1 MQTNPIEKIRQ
12 LISASAPAVLKTRPV
27 LLSYL
32 YGSCARGDVHAFSDI
47 DIAVYLE
54 EMAPPKMLDVELA
67 LALDFDALLGAGHNV
82 EVRSINH
89 MALMLRGNIVTEGIL
104 LYSRDESFR
113 IDFETNVRRAYFDF
127 RPFIHRYHRAYL
139 ADVVVGA

>member
-1 MQTNPIEKIRQ
+1 LQTNPIEKIRQ

-67 LALDFDALLGAGHNV
+67 LALDFGQ
-82 EVRSINH
+82 VRQMVPGLNLQRNS
-89 MALMLRGNIVTEGIL
+89 
-104 LYSRDESFR
+104 
-113 IDFETNVRRAYFDF
+113 ETD
-127 RPFIHRYHRAYL
+127 
-139 ADVVVGA
+139 